1 MKRKH
6 KIYSRPKRPFDK
18 PRIEEEGGIIEEFG
32 LKNKREIW
40 KAEAKIKSIREKA
53 KKLISAKPEEQ
64 QTLFNKLNKIGLKV
78 NSISSVLSLD
88 KKDYLKRRLQ
98 TIVVTKKLASTMKQ
112 ARQLIVHK
120 KVFVDGRVVSIPSYT
135 VPVELENKITLKEKK
150 QSKKKEKK
158 VEGEEKE

>member
-18 PRIEEEGGIIEEFG
+18 ARIEEEGGIVEEFG

-40 KAEAKIKSIREKA
+40 KAEAKIKIIREKA
-53 KKLISAKPEEQ
+53 KRLISAKPEEQ
-64 QTLFNKLNKIGLKV
+64 QILFNKLNKMGLKV

-88 KKDYLKRRLQ
+88 KKDYLRRRLQ
-98 TIVVTKKLASTMKQ
+98 TIIVTKKLTVTIKQ

-120 KVFVDGRVVSIPSYT
+120 KVLVDGRAVDSPSYI
-135 VPVELENKITLKEKK
+135 VPVELENKITLKDKK
-150 QSKKKEKK
+150 ILKKKETT
-158 VEGEEKE
+158 KESKE